1 MEEAPPQKPA
11 ASKSKALAP
20 QAPDSVVRCLARV
33 SVEFGRPV
41 DETEIRGL
49 APLTPSGMSVDQAC
63 RVAERMG
70 YYTRR
75 EGKVD
80 GEMLA
85 EMPAPILLIGRRANA
100 ARLVL
105 GHEEDGLLVYDGAL
119 DETVVLPA
127 GALAAASLEA
137 VMLKD
142 KPPSHKEAP
151 TWWKLAHKR
160 VRSVIW
166 EIILASSAINILAL
180 AMPFFAMTVFNK
192 VVGQEAIDTLT
203 VLVIGMIMIFAFEG
217 VLRAL
222 RGYVSAHTGA
232 RMDALL
238 GGEVMHHFLR
248 IPYSEFEK
256 QSAGTMV
263 ERVRQLDIIRAFFT
277 GQMPIHIVD
286 LAFVVLF
293 MAVLFFIQPYMAYI
307 VMVAAPLL
315 IGVAA
320 FMHKKQMELVSET
333 FQAQAAK
340 SSLLN
345 ETVNNSLTVKSLSL
359 EAEIERRWE
368 ARVASAAWT
377 SYRAGHLASL
387 GQAAGHILQL
397 LTTMTLLAVGALLVI
412 DGQMSLGAL
421 IAGNMLASRVL
432 MPLRQVASAWH
443 QVTQVRDAFRRINEI
458 MDEPGEPEPGANSL
472 LPDLRGKIKVDNLT
486 YYHDETRPPVLKN
499 IDLEVAPGTMLA
511 IIGPS
516 GSGKSTLA
524 KCIQGLYPPKSGR
537 VVIDGTDVQ
546 HMSLA
551 ALRQQIGVVPQ
562 DSQLFAGTVREN
574 ISMGGFQRFPERV
587 AAVAKFVGAH
597 EFIQRLPKGYETVLS
612 ERGVGLSN
620 GQRQLICIARALVRN
635 PRILILDEATSDLD
649 PVAEDFFLRNLRRA
663 ARGRTVIMV
672 THRLAPLS
680 IVDQVALVIDGE
692 IERIGEPKEV
702 IGYAKTRMA
711 EVARPS

>member
-1 MEEAPPQKPA
+1 
-11 ASKSKALAP
+11 
-20 QAPDSVVRCLARV
+20 
-33 SVEFGRPV
+33 
-41 DETEIRGL
+41 
-49 APLTPSGMSVDQAC
+49 MSIDQCC

-70 YYTRR
+70 YVTRR
-75 EGKVD
+75 EGRVD
-80 GEMLA
+80 ATTLA
-85 EMPAPILLIGRRANA
+85 EMPAPVLLIGTRRNS

-105 GHEEDGLLVYDGAL
+105 GHEPDGMLVYDGAL
-119 DETVVLPA
+119 NETVVLPA
-127 GALAAASLEA
+127 GALVASAQEA
-137 VMLKD
+137 ILLKI
-142 KPPSHKEAP
+142 KPPSHSEEPAS
-151 TWWKLAHKR
+151 WWKIANKR

-166 EIILASSAINILAL
+166 EIILASSAINVLAL

-192 VVGQEAIDTLT
+192 VVGQEAVDTLT
-203 VLVIGMIMIFAFEG
+203 VLVIGMVMVFAFEG
-217 VLRAL
+217 TLRAL
-222 RGYVSAHTGA
+222 RGYVSSHTGA
-232 RMDALL
+232 RMDSLL

-263 ERVRQLDIIRAFFT
+263 ERVRQLDTVRSFFT

-286 LAFVVLF
+286 LAFIFLF
-293 MAVLFFIQPYMAYI
+293 ITVLFFIQPYMAYI
-307 VMVAAPLL
+307 VLAAAPLL
-315 IGVAA
+315 VGVAA
-320 FMHKKQMELVSET
+320 IMHRRQVSLVSET

-340 SSLLN
+340 SALLN

-368 ARVASAAWT
+368 GRVASAAWT

-387 GQAAGHILQL
+387 SQAAGHVLQL
-397 LTTMTLLAVGALLVI
+397 LTTVTLLSVGALLVI
-412 DGQMSLGAL
+412 AGEMSLGAL

-443 QVTQVRDAFRRINEI
+443 QVSQVRDAFKRINEV
-458 MDEPGEPEPGANSL
+458 MDQPVEPEPGENSM
-472 LPDLRGKIKVDNLT
+472 LPDLRGRIRVENLV
-486 YYHDETRPPVLKN
+486 YYHNPERPPVLKKIN
-499 IDLEVAPGTMLA
+499 LNVAPGTMLA
-511 IIGPS
+511 VIGPS

-524 KCIQGLYPPKSGR
+524 KCVQGLYPPASGR
-537 VVIDGTDVQ
+537 VVMDGTDVQ
-546 HMSLA
+546 HMSLG

-597 EFIQRLPKGYETVLS
+597 EFIQRLPKGYETMLS

-663 ARGRTVIMV
+663 ARGRTVILV

-680 IVDQVALVIDGE
+680 IVDQVALLIDGE
-692 IERIGEPKEV
+692 IEKIGEPKEV
-702 IGYAKTRMA
+702 IAFAKTRMA
-711 EVARPS
+711 EVARPT

>member
-1 MEEAPPQKPA
+1 M
-11 ASKSKALAP
+11 
-20 QAPDSVVRCLARV
+20 PDSVVRCLARV
-33 SVEFGRPV
+33 SIEFGRPV
-41 DETEIRGL
+41 DENEVRGL
-49 APLTPSGMSVDQAC
+49 APLAPGGMTVDQTC

-70 YYTRR
+70 YYARR

-80 GEMLA
+80 GDLLS
-85 EMPAPILLIGRRANA
+85 EMPAPVLLIGRRPNS

-105 GHEEDGLLVYDGAL
+105 GHEPEGLLVYDGAT
-119 DETVVLPA
+119 DETIVLPA
-127 GALAAASLEA
+127 GALAASSIEA
-137 VMLKD
+137 ILLKS
-142 KPPSHKEAP
+142 KPPSHAARP
-151 TWWKLAHKR
+151 SWWKMANKR

-166 EIILASSAINILAL
+166 EIILCSSAINILAL
-180 AMPFFAMTVFNK
+180 AMPFFAMTIFNK
-192 VVGQEAIDTLT
+192 VVGQEATDTLF
-203 VLVIGMIMIFAFEG
+203 VLVIGMIMVFAFEG
-217 VLRAL
+217 TLRAL
-222 RGYVSAHTGA
+222 RGYISAHTGA

-248 IPYSEFEK
+248 IPYAQFER

-263 ERVRQLDIIRAFFT
+263 ERIRQLDTVRAFFT

-286 LAFVVLF
+286 LAFIVLF
-293 MAVLFFIQPYMAYI
+293 ITVLFFIQPFIAYVVMA
-307 VMVAAPLL
+307 AAPLL
-315 IGVAA
+315 VGVAA
-320 FMHKKQMELVSET
+320 LMHKKQMALVSET

-340 SSLLN
+340 AALLN

-359 EAEIERRWE
+359 ESEIERRWE

-377 SYRAGHLASL
+377 SYRAGNLASIS
-387 GQAAGHILQL
+387 QAAGHILQL
-397 LTTMTLLAVGALLVI
+397 LTTMTLLSVGALLVI
-412 DGQMSLGAL
+412 DGEMSLGAL

-458 MDEPGEPEPGANSL
+458 MDEPAEPEPGTNSL
-472 LPDLRGKIKVDNLT
+472 LPDLRGKIKVDNLSYT
-486 YYHDETRPPVLKN
+486 HDPDRPPVLKN
-499 IDLEVAPGTMLA
+499 VSLTIAPGTMLA
-511 IIGPS
+511 VIGPS

-524 KCIQGLYPPKSGR
+524 KCIQGLYPPSKGR

-587 AAVAKFVGAH
+587 TAVAKFVGAH

-620 GQRQLICIARALVRN
+620 GQRQLICIARALIRN

-663 ARGRTVIMV
+663 ARGRTVVMV

-680 IVDQVALVIDGE
+680 IVDQVALVIDGQ
-692 IERIGEPKEV
+692 IEKLGPPKEV
-702 IGYAKTRMA
+702 ITYAKARMA
-711 EVARPS
+711 EVARPT

>member
-1 MEEAPPQKPA
+1 M
-11 ASKSKALAP
+11 
-20 QAPDSVVRCLARV
+20 RCLARA

-41 DETEIRGL
+41 DETEILGL
-49 APLTPSGMSVDQAC
+49 TAAQPGSLNIDQAC

-70 YYTRR
+70 YHTQR
-75 EGKVD
+75 EGRVD
-80 GEMLA
+80 GATLA
-85 EMPAPILLIGRRANA
+85 QMPAPVLLIGRRPNS
-100 ARLVL
+100 ARLVI
-105 GHEEDGLLVYDGAL
+105 GHEAEGLLVYDGAL

-127 GALAAASLEA
+127 GALAASALEA
-137 VMLKD
+137 ILVKE
-142 KPPSHKEAP
+142 KPPRHGARP
-151 TWWKLAHKR
+151 TWWQMAHKR

-166 EIILASSAINILAL
+166 EIVLASSAINVLAL

-192 VVGQEAIDTLT
+192 VVGQEATDTLT
-203 VLVIGMIMIFAFEG
+203 ILVMGMIMVFAFEG
-217 VLRAL
+217 ILRAL
-222 RGYVSAHTGA
+222 RGYVSTHTGA

-248 IPYSEFEK
+248 IPYAEFEK

-263 ERVRQLDIIRAFFT
+263 ERVRQLDTVRAFFT

-286 LAFVVLF
+286 LAFVFLF
-293 MAVLFFIQPYMAYI
+293 LLVLFFIQPYMAGI
-307 VMVAAPLL
+307 VLVSAPLL
-315 IGVAA
+315 VGVAA
-320 FMHKKQMELVSET
+320 YMHKRQMALVSET

-359 EAEIERRWE
+359 ESEIERRWE

-377 SYRAGHLASL
+377 SYRSGHLAAIS
-387 GQAAGHILQL
+387 QSIGHILQL
-397 LTTMTLLAVGALLVI
+397 TTQLALLTIGALLVI
-412 DGQMSLGAL
+412 DGDMSLGAL

-432 MPLRQVASAWH
+432 MPLRQVASAWE

-458 MDEPGEPEPGANSL
+458 MDEPVEPEPGTNSL
-472 LPDLRGKIKVDNLT
+472 LPDLRGKIKVQGL
-486 YYHDETRPPVLKN
+486 YFHHDPERPPVLEDIN
-499 IDLEVAPGTMLA
+499 LAVPPGTMLA

-524 KCIQGLYPPKSGR
+524 KCIQGLYRPSKGR
-537 VVIDGTDVQ
+537 VLIDGTDVQ

-587 AAVAKFVGAH
+587 SAVAKFVGAH
-597 EFIQRLPKGYETVLS
+597 EFIQRLPKGYETMLS

-620 GQRQLICIARALVRN
+620 GQRQLICIARALIRN

-680 IVDQVALVIDGE
+680 IVDQVALVIDGK
-692 IERIGEPKEV
+692 IEKLGEPKDV
-702 IGYAKTRMA
+702 ITYAKTRMA